1 MKRDDANSVR
11 ELTNN
16 DILSVAGGVIGAI
29 PGYTTDLPS
38 LLFWTPNI
46 VCLDNGAQGGVI
58 WTQPG

>member
-11 ELTNN
+11 ELCN
-16 DILSVAGGVIGAI
+16 DEILSVAGGVIGAI
-29 PGYTTDLPS
+29 PGYAPELPS

-46 VCLDNGAQGGVI
+46 VCIDNGADGGII